1 MKKYLILLL
10 MGILPY
16 LSLAQNKVEN
26 SYLSVTVPPGWH
38 VQKQDMPGTKM
49 ELLNFFND
57 GPILYN
63 MGIIVGIE
71 QIQNPK
77 AALEMQMSIQ
87 NNPLFHNA
95 TFGEIHPATFMEKN
109 TMSVDFSNTIDGI
122 HYNGAAYAFNENEC
136 TLLVIGCY
144 KWGTN
149 QTFHRYGAP
158 SHGKNTNAALLTMKA
173 CTKNCKRIAKRPTRI

>member
-57 GPILYN
+57 GPILCN
-63 MGIIVGIE
+63 H
-71 QIQNPK
+71 PK
-77 AALEMQMSIQ
+77 PTVLYVPQYVANFVSKKSCSI
-87 NNPLFHNA
+87 
-95 TFGEIHPATFMEKN
+95 
-109 TMSVDFSNTIDGI
+109 
-122 HYNGAAYAFNENEC
+122 
-136 TLLVIGCY
+136 
-144 KWGTN
+144 
-149 QTFHRYGAP
+149 
-158 SHGKNTNAALLTMKA
+158 
-173 CTKNCKRIAKRPTRI
+173 